1 MHRLADADLIDVCR
15 RKLDLNDQRIAIR
28 DDLHD
33 RFPRRCE
40 GTRCVNGELVDDA
53 GLRCADMD
61 ALQFVLGGDQPL
73 GKFTGT
79 ASCRRS

>member
-33 RFPRRCE
+33 RFRR
-40 GTRCVNGELVDDA
+40 RCVNGELLDDA
-53 GLRCADMD
+53 GLRCADID
-61 ALQFVLGGDQPL
+61 ALQLVLGGDQPL

-79 ASCRRS
+79 ASCWRS